1 MRLLSLFSGIGAFE
15 KALALNDM
23 DYELVN
29 YCEIDKYASKA
40 YSVIHNVS
48 EELNL
53 KDVRAVDTTA
63 LKDIDLLTYGFPCV
77 PKGYLVQTAS
87 GLKPIEEVTTD
98 DQVLTHKNQYKKVLK
113 TMSRTS
119 DHIYTINGVGC
130 KIKLTDEHPLY
141 IYRNGEFV
149 WVQTKDLNPATDRIV
164 YNINTHSIRKDISND
179 ALWLIGRYFAD
190 GYKENHTLFRPIFC
204 IGKTKTSEFEERV
217 KDFKHNKIHGERSC
231 VEYRVTDERITSLI
245 DELKTG
251 AANKEIP
258 NWVIDL
264 PLDQLSSFYA
274 GYFSGDGHARKD
286 RNTMM
291 MSTVSK
297 KLCFGLMQI
306 IIKLFNKVPTLSIRV
321 DNRKESY
328 KDVYN
333 LQFSPNAKNQL
344 VIDDHICVDIKSVT
358 RDQRD
363 IEVFNIEVA
372 DDNSYTVNNV
382 IVHNCQD
389 ISQAGEQKGFVD
401 NNGNVTRSGLFFEA
415 LRIIL
420 GVKPKVAIAENVKAL
435 TTKKFSKEF
444 EIVLNGL
451 DTAGYNNYW
460 AVLNA
465 KDYGTPQNRERV
477 FIISIRKDT
486 DNGSFS
492 FPTPVPL
499 EIRLKD
505 ILEKDVDEKF
515 YLSQD
520 KIKSL
525 KASSFMLKT
534 KCVIE
539 KDIKIVGHTKS
550 GGERSA
556 ILSTTGICNCLS
568 ATDYKQPKQIIEDA
582 KVMQVGN
589 LRQGNGW
596 DNPQCGR
603 VYDTNGLSPTLNT
616 MQGGDRQPK
625 IVEPAILRPVRT
637 EYGKQIRKQY
647 EAGEITEHRK
657 NMVTLEPRTDNISNT
672 LTTVQKD
679 NYVIE
684 PKLTQDFRIRKLTPL
699 ECWRLMG
706 FTDDDCNKVKVAGI
720 SNTQLYKMAGNS
732 ICVSVLQAIFNQL
745 RGVLC

>member
-1 MRLLSLFSGIGAFE
+1 MQLRLLSLFSGIGAFE
-15 KALALNDM
+15 KALALNGM

-29 YCEIDKYASKA
+29 YCEIDKYAAKA
-40 YSVIHNVS
+40 YSLIHNVS
-48 EELNL
+48 EDLNL
-53 KDVRAVDTTA
+53 KDVTKVDTSK

-77 PKGYLVQTAS
+77 PKGYLVQTAN
-87 GLKPIEEVTTD
+87 GLKPIEDVTTD
-98 DQVLTHKNQYKKVLK
+98 DHVLTHKNQYKKVLK
-113 TMSRTS
+113 TMSRIS

-130 KIKLTDEHPLY
+130 KIQLTDEHPLY

-149 WVQTKDLNPATDRIV
+149 WVQTKDLNTVTDRIV
-164 YNINTHSIRKDISND
+164 YNINTRSIRKDISND
-179 ALWLIGRYFAD
+179 VLWLIGRYFAD
-190 GYKENHTLFRPIFC
+190 GYKENHTPFRPIFC

-251 AANKEIP
+251 ATNKEIP

-264 PLDQLSSFYA
+264 PLDQLSAFYA

-328 KDVYN
+328 NDVYT

-389 ISQAGEQKGFVD
+389 ISAAGHQKGFFD
-401 NNGNVTRSGLFFEA
+401 ENGNITRSGLFFAA
-415 LRIIL
+415 LKIIKDT
-420 GVKPKVAIAENVKAL
+420 KPEYAIAENVKAL
-435 TTKKFSKEF
+435 TSKKFTTEF
-444 EIVLNGL
+444 ATVLDSL
-451 DTAGYNNYW
+451 EQTGYNNYYK
-460 AVLNA
+460 VLNA
-465 KDYGTPQNRERV
+465 KDFSIPQNRERV
-477 FIISIRKDT
+477 FIVSIRKDI
-486 DNGSFS
+486 DDGFFVFS
-492 FPTPVPL
+492 NPVPL
-499 EIRLKD
+499 RMRLKD
-505 ILEKDVDEKF
+505 LLETNVDERY
-515 YLSQD
+515 YLTDDQVKRITTSNYMQNKRRIQGKD
-520 KIKSL
+520 ISDTL
-525 KASSFMLKT
+525 CARDWEDP
-534 KCVIE
+534 KCVR
-539 KDIKIVGHTKS
+539 V
-550 GGERSA
+550 
-556 ILSTTGICNCLS
+556 
-568 ATDYKQPKQIIEDA
+568 ATDTA

-625 IVEPAILRPVRT
+625 IVERAH
-637 EYGKQIRKQY
+637 E
-647 EAGEITEHRK
+647 
-657 NMVTLEPRTDNISNT
+657 
-672 LTTVQKD
+672 
-679 NYVIE
+679 
-684 PKLTQDFRIRKLTPL
+684 FRIRKLTPL

-706 FTDDDCNKVKVAGI
+706 FEDTDFWKVKNSGI
-720 SNTQLYKMAGNS
+720 SNSQLYKMAGNS
-732 ICVSVLQAIFNQL
+732 IVVNVLRAIFRELLNE
-745 RGVLC
+745 

>member
-15 KALALNDM
+15 KALALNGM

-29 YCEIDKYASKA
+29 YCEIDSHASKA

-53 KDVRAVDTTA
+53 RDVKAVDTTA

-87 GLKPIEEVTTD
+87 GLKSIEEVTTD
-98 DQVLTHKNQYKKVLK
+98 DHVLTHKNQYKKVLK
-113 TMSRTS
+113 TMSRIS

-130 KIKLTDEHPLY
+130 KIQLTDEHPLY
-141 IYRNGEFV
+141 IYRDGEFV

-164 YNINTHSIRKDISND
+164 YNINTCSIRKDISND
-179 ALWLIGRYFAD
+179 ALWLLGRYFAD
-190 GYKENHTLFRPIFC
+190 GYKENHAPFRPIFC
-204 IGKTKTSEFEERV
+204 IGKTKTSEFEEHI
-217 KDFKHNKIHGERSC
+217 KDFKHNKVHGERSC
-231 VEYRVTDERITSLI
+231 VEYRVTDSRITSLI

-251 AANKEIP
+251 ATNKEIP

-264 PLDQLSSFYA
+264 PLDQLSSFYD

-321 DNRKESY
+321 DNRKGSY
-328 KDVYN
+328 NDVYN
-333 LQFSPNAKNQL
+333 LQFSPNAKNQI
-344 VIDDHICVDIKSVT
+344 VIDDHICVDIKSIT
-358 RDQRD
+358 REQRD

-401 NNGNVTRSGLFFEA
+401 DDGNVTRSGLFFEA

-435 TTKKFSKEF
+435 TTKKFTKEF
-444 EIVLNGL
+444 DIVLRGL

-477 FIISIRKDT
+477 FIISIRKDI
-486 DNGSFS
+486 DNGTFE
-492 FPTPVPL
+492 FPKPIPL
-499 EIRLKD
+499 ITRLKD
-505 ILEKDVDEKF
+505 VLETNVDEKF
-515 YLSQD
+515 YLSDAQIQRIKTTSYTSGQRRIQD
-520 KIKSL
+520 KDWCDTLCARDWKDP
-525 KASSFMLKT
+525 
-534 KCVIE
+534 KCVR
-539 KDIKIVGHTKS
+539 V
-550 GGERSA
+550 
-556 ILSTTGICNCLS
+556 STDT
-568 ATDYKQPKQIIEDA
+568 A

-603 VYDTNGLSPTLNT
+603 VYDTNGISPTLNT

-625 IVEPAILRPVRT
+625 IA
-637 EYGKQIRKQY
+637 
-647 EAGEITEHRK
+647 EHAQ
-657 NMVTLEPRTDNISNT
+657 E
-672 LTTVQKD
+672 
-679 NYVIE
+679 
-684 PKLTQDFRIRKLTPL
+684 FRIRKLTPL

-706 FTDDDCNKVKVAGI
+706 FTDDDCNKVKAVGI
-720 SNTQLYKMAGNS
+720 SNSQLYKMAGNS

-745 RGVLC
+745 RGTL

>member
-1 MRLLSLFSGIGAFE
+1 MQLRLLSLFSGIGAFE
-15 KALALNDM
+15 KALALNGL

-29 YCEIDKYASKA
+29 YCEIDKYAAKA
-40 YSVIHNVS
+40 YSLIHNVP
-48 EELNL
+48 EDLNL
-53 KDVRAVDTTA
+53 KDVTKVDTSK

-77 PKGYLVQTAS
+77 PKGYLVQTAN
-87 GLKPIEEVTTD
+87 GLKPIEDVTTD
-98 DQVLTHKNQYKKVLK
+98 DHVLTHKNQYKKVLK
-113 TMSRTS
+113 TMSRIS

-130 KIKLTDEHPLY
+130 KIQLTDEHPLY

-149 WVQTKDLNPATDRIV
+149 WVQTKDLNTVTDRIV
-164 YNINTHSIRKDISND
+164 YNINTRSIRKDISND
-179 ALWLIGRYFAD
+179 VLWLIGRYFAD
-190 GYKENHTLFRPIFC
+190 GYKENHTPFRPIFC

-264 PLDQLSSFYA
+264 PLDQLSAFYA

-328 KDVYN
+328 NDVYT

-389 ISQAGEQKGFVD
+389 ISCVGKQKGFVD
-401 NNGNVTRSGLFFEA
+401 DNGNVTRSGLFFEA
-415 LRIIL
+415 LRII
-420 GVKPKVAIAENVKAL
+420 KDTQPKYAIAENVKNL
-435 TTKKFSKEF
+435 VSKKFRAEF
-444 EIVLNGL
+444 KTVISEL
-451 DTAGYNNYW
+451 DKAGYVSYYD
-460 AVLNA
+460 VLNA
-465 KDYGTPQNRERV
+465 KDYGIPQNRERV
-477 FIISIRKDT
+477 FIVSIRKDI
-486 DNGSFS
+486 DNGTFK
-492 FPTPVPL
+492 FPAPIPL

-505 ILEKDVDEKF
+505 VLEKDVDERF
-515 YLSQD
+515 YLKDTKDFFIKNSLDMED
-520 KIKSL
+520 KGNGFRFSPHVKDHANIAKTITTRAGGRMDDNFIMDVPSL
-525 KASSFMLKT
+525 DCDTFTFNKEN
-534 KCVIE
+534 V
-539 KDIKIVGHTKS
+539 
-550 GGERSA
+550 
-556 ILSTTGICNCLS
+556 
-568 ATDYKQPKQIIEDA
+568 A
-582 KVMQVGN
+582 KVE
-589 LRQGNGW
+589 RAH
-596 DNPQCGR
+596 
-603 VYDTNGLSPTLNT
+603 
-616 MQGGDRQPK
+616 
-625 IVEPAILRPVRT
+625 E
-637 EYGKQIRKQY
+637 
-647 EAGEITEHRK
+647 
-657 NMVTLEPRTDNISNT
+657 
-672 LTTVQKD
+672 
-679 NYVIE
+679 
-684 PKLTQDFRIRKLTPL
+684 FRIRKLTPL

-706 FTDDDCNKVKVAGI
+706 FEDTDFGKVKNSGI
-720 SNTQLYKMAGNS
+720 SNSQLYKMAGNS
-732 ICVSVLQAIFNQL
+732 IVVNVLRAIFRELLNE
-745 RGVLC
+745 

>member
-1 MRLLSLFSGIGAFE
+1 MNLLSLFSGIGAFE
-15 KALALNDM
+15 KALDNEGIK
-23 DYELVN
+23 YNLVN
-29 YCEIDKYASKA
+29 YCEIDKYASRSYA
-40 YSVIHNVS
+40 AIHNVS

-53 KDVRAVDTTA
+53 IDVTKVDTSK

-77 PKGYLVQTAS
+77 PKGYLVQTAN
-87 GLKPIEEVTTD
+87 GLKPIEDVTTD

-113 TMSRTS
+113 TMSRIS

-130 KIKLTDEHPLY
+130 KIQLTDEHPLY
-141 IYRNGEFV
+141 IYRNGAFI
-149 WVQTKDLNPATDRIV
+149 WVQTKDLNTVTDRIV
-164 YNINTHSIRKDISND
+164 YNINTRSIRKDISND

-190 GYKENHTLFRPIFC
+190 GYKENHPPFRPIFC

-231 VEYRVTDERITSLI
+231 VEYRVTDECITSLI

-264 PLDQLSSFYA
+264 PLDQLSAFYE

-306 IIKLFNKVPTLSIRV
+306 IIKLFNKVPTLTIRV
-321 DNRKESY
+321 DNRKKSY

-333 LQFSPNAKNQL
+333 LQFSPNAKNQI
-344 VIDDHICVDIKSVT
+344 VIDDHICVEIKNII
-358 RDQRD
+358 REQRD

-389 ISQAGEQKGFVD
+389 ISQAGKQKGFVD
-401 NNGNVTRSGLFFEA
+401 ENGNVTRSGLFFEA
-415 LRIIL
+415 LRII
-420 GVKPKVAIAENVKAL
+420 KDTQPKYAIAENVKNL
-435 TTKKFSKEF
+435 VSKKFRTEF
-444 EIVLNGL
+444 ETVIREL
-451 DTAGYNNYW
+451 DKAGYVSYYD
-460 AVLNA
+460 VLNA
-465 KDYGTPQNRERV
+465 KDYGIPQNRERV
-477 FIISIRKDT
+477 FIISIRKDI
-486 DNGSFS
+486 DNGSFC
-492 FPTPVPL
+492 FPAPQPL
-499 EIRLKD
+499 NICLKD
-505 ILEKDVDEKF
+505 VLEENVDEKF

-534 KCVIE
+534 KCVIKKE
-539 KDIKIVGHTKS
+539 IEVVGHTKS

-568 ATDYKQPKQIIEDA
+568 ATDYKQPKQIVEDA

-589 LRQGNGW
+589 LIN
-596 DNPQCGR
+596 DADKNFKNPQCGR
-603 VYDTNGLSPTLNT
+603 VYDLAGLSPCLNT
-616 MQGGDRQPK
+616 MQGGGREPK
-625 IVEPAILRPVRT
+625 IIEPNVSVHPLSKKR
-637 EYGKQIRKQY
+637 EFNGF
-647 EAGEITEHRK
+647 H
-657 NMVTLEPRTDNISNT
+657 TDFSPCLLATDYKAPKCT
-672 LTTVQKD
+672 LT
-679 NYVIE
+679 NS
-684 PKLTQDFRIRKLTPL
+684 FRIRKLTPL

-706 FTDDDCNKVKVAGI
+706 FDDDDFYKARNAGI
-720 SNTQLYKMAGNS
+720 SNSQLYKQAGNS
-732 ICVSVLQAIFNQL
+732 IVVNVLKAIFREL
-745 RGVLC
+745 LKVELSKK

>member
-1 MRLLSLFSGIGAFE
+1 MQLRLLSLFSGIGAFE
-15 KALALNDM
+15 KALGDKI
-23 DYELVN
+23 ELVN
-29 YCEIDKYASKA
+29 YCEIDKYAAKA
-40 YSVIHNVS
+40 YSLIHNVP
-48 EELNL
+48 EDLNL
-53 KDVRAVDTTA
+53 KDVTKVDTSK

-77 PKGYLVQTAS
+77 PKGYLVQTAN
-87 GLKPIEEVTTD
+87 GLKPIEDVTTD
-98 DQVLTHKNQYKKVLK
+98 DHVLTHKNQYKKVLK
-113 TMSRTS
+113 TMSRIS

-130 KIKLTDEHPLY
+130 KIQLTDEHPLY
-141 IYRNGEFV
+141 IYRNGSFV
-149 WVQTKDLNPATDRIV
+149 WVQTKDLNTVTDRIV
-164 YNINTHSIRKDISND
+164 YNINTRSIRKDISND
-179 ALWLIGRYFAD
+179 VLWLIGRYFAD
-190 GYKENHTLFRPIFC
+190 GYKENHTPLRPIFC

-264 PLDQLSSFYA
+264 PLDQLSAFYA

-328 KDVYN
+328 NDVYT

-389 ISQAGEQKGFVD
+389 ISQAGKQKGFVD
-401 NNGNVTRSGLFFEA
+401 DNGNITRSGLFFEA
-415 LRIIL
+415 LRII
-420 GVKPKVAIAENVKAL
+420 KDTQPKYAIAENVKAL
-435 TTKKFSKEF
+435 TGKKFESEF
-444 EIVLNGL
+444 STVLESL
-451 DTAGYNNYW
+451 DRAGYNNYW
-460 AVLNA
+460 KVLNA
-465 KDYGTPQNRERV
+465 KDFGIPQNRERV
-477 FIISIRKDT
+477 FIVSIRKDV
-486 DNGSFS
+486 DDGSFC
-492 FPTPVPL
+492 FPKPQPL
-499 EIRLKD
+499 NICLKD
-505 ILEKDVDEKF
+505 VLEENVDEKF

-525 KASSFMLKT
+525 KASSFCLKT

-539 KDIKIVGHTKS
+539 KEIEIVGHTKS

-568 ATDYKQPKQIIEDA
+568 ASDYKQPKQIVEDA

-603 VYDTNGLSPTLNT
+603 VYDINGLSPTLNT
-616 MQGGDRQPK
+616 MQGGGREPK
-625 IVEPAILRPVRT
+625 IIKPNIGVHPLS
-637 EYGKQIRKQY
+637 KK
-647 EAGEITEHRK
+647 
-657 NMVTLEPRTDNISNT
+657 LEFDGFHTDFSPCLLATDYKAPKCT
-672 LTTVQKD
+672 LT
-679 NYVIE
+679 NS
-684 PKLTQDFRIRKLTPL
+684 FRIRKLTPL

-706 FTDDDCNKVKVAGI
+706 FDDDDFYKARNAGI
-720 SNTQLYKMAGNS
+720 SNSQLYKQAGNS
-732 ICVSVLQAIFNQL
+732 IVVNVLRAIFRELLKVEARNK
-745 RGVLC
+745 